1 MTTSFSLS
9 LSLSFQ
15 LYHPTHTRDRD
26 YIQYISFYNTYYTL
40 LTILLY
46 IYKAYEFESFRFSF
60 SFLKELGRMLSA
72 RLIRMLYQYSDTNG
86 RRWKKKGS
94 CCCCWRRMNPK
105 EGCLS
110 LCVCTCVAFFGTAFR
125 LLSCAI
131 PFWISFRSSSI
142 VWNRTRFYTLLRDWR
157 LITKNELKF
166 WNTSTASSDATAT
179 TTNMMRQ
186 IQTTKNVSHTR
197 MKRAEIW

>member
-1 MTTSFSLS
+1 MNSSLS
-9 LSLSFQ
+9 DSLFLFWRSLEECYRRGLSECCTS
-15 LYHPTHTRDRD
+15 
-26 YIQYISFYNTYYTL
+26 TL
-40 LTILLY
+40 TQT
-46 IYKAYEFESFRFSF
+46 EED
-60 SFLKELGRMLSA
+60 E
-72 RLIRMLYQYSDTNG
+72 
-86 RRWKKKGS
+86 KKKALVVVVGGG
-94 CCCCWRRMNPK
+94 WTPK
-105 EGCLS
+105 RVVFLS
-110 LCVCTCVAFFGTAFR
+110 VCTCVAFFGTAFR

-166 WNTSTASSDATAT
+166 WNTSTASADATAT